1 MRTDA
6 GENAD
11 LGKILAEKVNAYTAG
26 AAVYLPTKAVS
37 VISAEGQPF
46 YDAEADAALFGAI
59 KGNLREGVPLV
70 EMDCE
75 INDPAFAKACAEALL
90 EML

>member
-1 MRTDA
+1 L
-6 GENAD
+6 GEVLAD
-11 LGKILAEKVNAYTAG
+11 KVNNYRAG

-46 YDAEADAALFGAI
+46 RDAEADAALFEAI
-59 KGNLREGVPLV
+59 RSNLREEVTLV

-75 INDPAFAKACAEALL
+75 INDPEFARACAEALIR
-90 EML
+90 ML